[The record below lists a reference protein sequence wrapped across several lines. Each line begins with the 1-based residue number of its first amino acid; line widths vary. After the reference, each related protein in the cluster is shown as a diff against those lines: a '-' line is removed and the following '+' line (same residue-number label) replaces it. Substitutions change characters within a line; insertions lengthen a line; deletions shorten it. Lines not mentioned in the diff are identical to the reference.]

1 MTKLNEYFENKL
13 SAQEQLEVQMWLAE
27 NGYNPDSEAQLEE
40 LFDKLH
46 VDDEAAAKAA
56 QQKGGSTTEQRKAVT
71 KGGYAM
77 LGITAEAR
85 NTTACRSRI
94 AAWSQRIAAILIVP
108 LLCAVCLLYAT
119 RQPEVEWF
127 EKQVPYGEIASLT
140 LPDGTHL
147 HLNSGS
153 RITYPSAFTG
163 KERRIFVDGEIFAD
177 VAKDPHKPFIIR
189 SGDVGIRVLGTKFN
203 FKSYTNTDCIELL
216 LVDGAV
222 QFDIDTDTRKQQ
234 LRMEPGDLVLYD
246 RVSNDINLSTFQPE
260 HFKSFA
266 DNRAIHFFNLRMHD
280 IALDLER
287 LFGTRIVILDE
298 ALAQTRYFAYF
309 TNNETLDQILSAIN
323 SDRKMKIS
331 RRDGVVYLSLK

>member
-27 NGYNPDSEAQLEE
+27 NGYNPDTEAQLEE

-56 QQKGGSTTEQRKAVT
+56 FQQVASR
-71 KGGYAM
+71 

-85 NTTACRSRI
+85 NSTACRSRI

-260 HFKSFA
+260 HFKSVA

>member
-27 NGYNPDSEAQLEE
+27 NGYNPDTEAQLEE

-56 QQKGGSTTEQRKAVT
+56 FQQVASR
-71 KGGYAM
+71 

-85 NTTACRSRI
+85 NSTACRSRI

-203 FKSYTNTDCIELL
+203 FKSYTNTD
-216 LVDGAV
+216 
-222 QFDIDTDTRKQQ
+222 TRKQQ

>member
-1 MTKLNEYFENKL
+1 MPKHNWKSFST
-13 SAQEQLEVQMWLAE
+13 SCT
-27 NGYNPDSEAQLEE
+27 
-40 LFDKLH
+40 
-46 VDDEAAAKAA
+46 
-56 QQKGGSTTEQRKAVT
+56 STTKRQPEPPSNRSPAGSALPQKHETRPPA
-71 KGGYAM
+71 
-77 LGITAEAR
+77 AR
-85 NTTACRSRI
+85 VSPHGANESPQSSSFRS
-94 AAWSQRIAAILIVP
+94 
-108 LLCAVCLLYAT
+108 CLLYAT

>member
-13 SAQEQLEVQMWLAE
+13 SAQEQLEVQMWLAAAADKKT
-27 NGYNPDSEAQLEE
+27 NPASRRKV
-40 LFDKLH
+40 DKLH
-46 VDDEAAAKAA
+46 AAAEAAAKAA
-56 QQKGGSTTEQRKAVT
+56 FQQVASR
-71 KGGYAM
+71 

>member
-1 MTKLNEYFENKL
+1 M
-13 SAQEQLEVQMWLAE
+13 
-27 NGYNPDSEAQLEE
+27 
-40 LFDKLH
+40 
-46 VDDEAAAKAA
+46 
-56 QQKGGSTTEQRKAVT
+56 
-71 KGGYAM
+71 
-77 LGITAEAR
+77 
-85 NTTACRSRI
+85 
-94 AAWSQRIAAILIVP
+94 
-108 LLCAVCLLYAT
+108 CAVCLLYAT

-203 FKSYTNTDCIELL
+203 FKSYTDTDCIELL

>member
-27 NGYNPDSEAQLEE
+27 NGYNPDAEAQLEE

-46 VDDEAAAKAA
+46 VDDEAAARAA
-56 QQKGGSTTEQRKAVT
+56 FPTG
-71 KGGYAM
+71 
-77 LGITAEAR
+77 
-85 NTTACRSRI
+85 
-94 AAWSQRIAAILIVP
+94 
-108 LLCAVCLLYAT
+108 
-119 RQPEVEWF
+119 RQPARHYRRSTKHDRLPLAYRRMEPTNRRNPHRSALVR
-127 EKQVPYGEIASLT
+127 SLPALRHPSAGSRVVRETGT
-140 LPDGTHL
+140 LRRNRLSDPSRRHAL
-147 HLNSGS
+147 APQLRR

>member
-27 NGYNPDSEAQLEE
+27 NGYNPDAEAQLEE

-46 VDDEAAAKAA
+46 VDDEAA
-56 QQKGGSTTEQRKAVT
+56 
-71 KGGYAM
+71 
-77 LGITAEAR
+77 R
-85 NTTACRSRI
+85 NTTACRSRL

>member
-1 MTKLNEYFENKL
+1 M
-13 SAQEQLEVQMWLAE
+13 
-27 NGYNPDSEAQLEE
+27 
-40 LFDKLH
+40 
-46 VDDEAAAKAA
+46 
-56 QQKGGSTTEQRKAVT
+56 
-71 KGGYAM
+71 
-77 LGITAEAR
+77 
-85 NTTACRSRI
+85 
-94 AAWSQRIAAILIVP
+94 
-108 LLCAVCLLYAT
+108 
-119 RQPEVEWF
+119 
-127 EKQVPYGEIASLT
+127 
-140 LPDGTHL
+140 
-147 HLNSGS
+147 
-153 RITYPSAFTG
+153 
-163 KERRIFVDGEIFAD
+163 
-177 VAKDPHKPFIIR
+177 
-189 SGDVGIRVLGTKFN
+189 
-203 FKSYTNTDCIELL
+203 

-266 DNRAIHFFNLRMHD
+266 DTRAIHFFNLRMHD

>member
-13 SAQEQLEVQMWLAE
+13 STQEQLEVQMWLAE
-27 NGYNPDSEAQLEE
+27 NGYNPDTEAQLEE

-46 VDDEAAAKAA
+46 VDDDIRKYV
-56 QQKGGSTTEQRKAVT
+56 GDLVRFEQPVT
-71 KGGYAM
+71 I
-77 LGITAEAR
+77 GITAEAR

-127 EKQVPYGEIASLT
+127 EKQVPYGEITSLT

>member
-1 MTKLNEYFENKL
+1 MPKHNWKSFST
-13 SAQEQLEVQMWLAE
+13 SCT
-27 NGYNPDSEAQLEE
+27 
-40 LFDKLH
+40 
-46 VDDEAAAKAA
+46 
-56 QQKGGSTTEQRKAVT
+56 STTKRQPEPPSQQVASR
-71 KGGYAM
+71 

-260 HFKSFA
+260 HFKFVRGQQGHPLLQS
-266 DNRAIHFFNLRMHD
+266 
-280 IALDLER
+280 
-287 LFGTRIVILDE
+287 
-298 ALAQTRYFAYF
+298 AY
-309 TNNETLDQILSAIN
+309 A
-323 SDRKMKIS
+323 
-331 RRDGVVYLSLK
+331 

>member
-1 MTKLNEYFENKL
+1 MLSLLPQLNDRDIEDRGYSIEEQYNYAELNELLIQNISKMPP
-13 SAQEQLEVQMWLAE
+13 QRQLI
-27 NGYNPDSEAQLEE
+27 
-40 LFDKLH
+40 KRH
-46 VDDEAAAKAA
+46 VDDEAAARAA
-56 QQKGGSTTEQRKAVT
+56 FQQVASR
-71 KGGYAM
+71 
-77 LGITAEAR
+77 LGFTAEAR
-85 NTTACRSRI
+85 NTTACRSRL

>member
-1 MTKLNEYFENKL
+1 M
-13 SAQEQLEVQMWLAE
+13 
-27 NGYNPDSEAQLEE
+27 
-40 LFDKLH
+40 
-46 VDDEAAAKAA
+46 
-56 QQKGGSTTEQRKAVT
+56 
-71 KGGYAM
+71 
-77 LGITAEAR
+77 
-85 NTTACRSRI
+85 
-94 AAWSQRIAAILIVP
+94 
-108 LLCAVCLLYAT
+108 
-119 RQPEVEWF
+119 
-127 EKQVPYGEIASLT
+127 
-140 LPDGTHL
+140 

-266 DNRAIHFFNLRMHD
+266 DNRDIHFFNLRMHD

>member
-1 MTKLNEYFENKL
+1 MPKHNWKSFST
-13 SAQEQLEVQMWLAE
+13 SCT
-27 NGYNPDSEAQLEE
+27 
-40 LFDKLH
+40 
-46 VDDEAAAKAA
+46 
-56 QQKGGSTTEQRKAVT
+56 STTKRQPEPPSNRSPA
-71 KGGYAM
+71 G
-77 LGITAEAR
+77 
-85 NTTACRSRI
+85 SRI